1 MMAFV
6 KFRSE
11 FDTKKKPS
19 VLKIQI
25 QSRMVQ
31 IYVPAG
37 AYCTAHQLGY

>member
-1 MMAFV
+1 MPFV
-6 KFRSE
+6 RSE
-11 FDTKKKPS
+11 FNTKKKKPS

-37 AYCTAHQLGY
+37 AYCTAYQLGY